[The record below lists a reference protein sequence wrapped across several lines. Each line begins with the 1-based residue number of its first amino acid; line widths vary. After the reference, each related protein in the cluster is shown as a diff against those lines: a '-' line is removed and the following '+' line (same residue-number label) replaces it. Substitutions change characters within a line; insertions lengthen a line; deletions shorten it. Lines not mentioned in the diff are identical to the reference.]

1 MLFNMRYGLNLT
13 LADKSLLL
21 QIANN
26 VYIMMTRMMTRMVRM
41 MARLELVMVVLVV
54 VSLRLCLSQEQ
65 LSQNIV
71 TEEVR
76 TEVVKTKYGRVQG
89 FVSRVGRAASSARYV
104 EIFLGLPYAS
114 PPTANYR

>member
-1 MLFNMRYGLNLT
+1 MLFNMRYALILT
-13 LADKSLLL
+13 SVDKSLQL

-26 VYIMMTRMMTRMVRM
+26 VYIMMMTRMVR
-41 MARLELVMVVLVV
+41 LELLVLLVLL
-54 VSLRLCLSQEQ
+54 VSLRLCLSQDQ

-71 TEEVR
+71 TDEVR

-104 EIFLGLPYAS
+104 EIFLGVPYAS